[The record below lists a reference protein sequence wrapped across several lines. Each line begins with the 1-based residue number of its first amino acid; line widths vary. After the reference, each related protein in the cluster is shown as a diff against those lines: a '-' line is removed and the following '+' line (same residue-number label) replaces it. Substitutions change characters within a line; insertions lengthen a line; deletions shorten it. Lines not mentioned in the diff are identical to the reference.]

1 MIRIGIPSALATL
14 LVAGASSIN
23 AQSLPTYVPINP
35 VTTSRSALYFQ
46 SMVGPAPD
54 WRATAQFDWS
64 SLIEIAADNPAN
76 SFLLDAEVLRLN
88 LTLVKDYGPANFM
101 LVSAEVNS
109 AIAGVMDGFYNW
121 YHDFTGLRVAAREQ
135 RPANEFAYRGRFSDG
150 VEREWDDS
158 PLSLGDLKLGA
169 GVRNSPSVQTLV
181 YVTLPT
187 STAGRGYSRGVIT
200 ANATITGFRQLSERL
215 RYEGSVGFGWAP
227 RHGELEAFQRTTFWA
242 VASGLS
248 LRFWGQ
254 QGMFFNGFYQTAG
267 YRDTGVEGF
276 DRAELTGDMG
286 FLLRPSR
293 GGPDLILALTEDLKP
308 SGSAV
313 DATFRIG
320 LRW

>member
-1 MIRIGIPSALATL
+1 MTRIGTSSALATL
-14 LVAGASSIN
+14 LVAGASSIH

-46 SMVGPAPD
+46 AMVPPAPT

-64 SLIEIAADNPAN
+64 SMIEIAAGDPTTA
-76 SFLLDAEVLRLN
+76 FLLDAEVLRLD

-101 LVSAEVNS
+101 LASVEVNS

-135 RPANEFAYRGRFSDG
+135 RPSNEFAYRGKFRDG
-150 VEREWDDS
+150 IEREWDDV
-158 PLSLGDLKLGA
+158 PISLGDLKLGA

-181 YVTLPT
+181 FVTLPT
-187 STAGRGYSRGVIT
+187 STAGRGYARGVISG
-200 ANATITGFRQLSERL
+200 NATITGFRHFSDRL
-215 RYEGSVGFGWAP
+215 RYEGSLGFGWTP
-227 RHGELEAFQRTTFWA
+227 RHGELEAFQKTTFWA
-242 VASGLS
+242 LSSGLS
-248 LRFWGQ
+248 LRFWGNQ
-254 QGMFFNGFYQTAG
+254 SMFFNGFYQTAG
-267 YRDTGVEGF
+267 YRDTGVEGY

-293 GGPDLILALTEDLKP
+293 NGPELILALTEDLKP